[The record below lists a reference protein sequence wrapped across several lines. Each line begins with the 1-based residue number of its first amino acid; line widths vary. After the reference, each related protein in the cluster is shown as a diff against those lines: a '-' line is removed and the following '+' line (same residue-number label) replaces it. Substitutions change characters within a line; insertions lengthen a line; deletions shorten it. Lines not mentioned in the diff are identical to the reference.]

1 MATNATWTV
10 VFEDKTIIKQSGA
23 DAGQYVI
30 DDNAFW
36 SRADYQNF
44 WAIQYGTTPSSD
56 EVEHRDNTPHKS
68 WADTGLS
75 FSDFTNKWDAAH
87 LASLQADWDADER
100 EEAEKGPRPTSY
112 SSSL

>member
-10 VFEDKTIIKQSGA
+10 VFEDKLIIKQSGD

-44 WAIQYGTTPSSD
+44 WAI
-56 EVEHRDNTPHKS
+56 
-68 WADTGLS
+68 
-75 FSDFTNKWDAAH
+75 FT
-87 LASLQADWDADER
+87 R
-100 EEAEKGPRPTSY
+100 
-112 SSSL
+112 